1 MRNRD
6 RHKEREES
14 FDSIEWP
21 DPQLDLDDEAFAEA
35 IAHGRGEQL
44 AA

>member
-6 RHKEREES
+6 RRQEFEES
-14 FDSIEWP
+14 FDPIEWP
-21 DPQLDLDDEAFAEA
+21 DAELGLDDKAFAEA
-35 IAHGRGEQL
+35 IAHGRGEEL

>member
-6 RHKEREES
+6 RRQEVSEPL
-14 FDSIEWP
+14 DAIEWP
-21 DPQLDLDDEAFAEA
+21 DAQLDVDDEAFAEA
-35 IAHGRGEQL
+35 IAHGRGEEL

>member
-6 RHKEREES
+6 RHQEVSEPL
-14 FDSIEWP
+14 DAIEWP
-21 DPQLDLDDEAFAEA
+21 DAQLDVDDEAFAEA
-35 IAHGRGEQL
+35 IAHGRGEEL